1 MDKKKLIIIAL
12 VVLAAIVAL
21 VFGLKSVGSSKTDS
35 DVPAESGEDVVETD
49 VVDNGISFDEEE
61 EGADIV
67 KVEAPDEDF
76 YGAWTATS
84 GMALYLYGNIDITIK
99 EDGTWSGNITEEDMS
114 GTWTREGT
122 DLHVV
127 SDDGDIDFLFAF
139 TESGSLVMQ
148 RDTADEGEEADYVNT
163 VLTKK

>member
-12 VVLAAIVAL
+12 VVLAALIAL
-21 VFGLKSVGSSKTDS
+21 AFGLKSGGGSTDIEE
-35 DVPAESGEDVVETD
+35 PADTAEDVVESD
-49 VVDNGISFDEEE
+49 VLDNGITFDEEE
-61 EGADIV
+61 EDADIV

-76 YGAWTATS
+76 YGTWTATS

-99 EDGTWSGNITEEDMS
+99 EGGTWSGNITEEDMS

-139 TESGSLVMQ
+139 TEGGNLVMQ

>member
-12 VVLAAIVAL
+12 LVLAAVVAL
-21 VFGLKSVGSSKTDS
+21 VFGLKSAGGGKADN
-35 DVPAESGEDVVETD
+35 DVPAEGGEDVVETD
-49 VVDNGISFDEEE
+49 VLDNGISFDEEE

-76 YGAWTATS
+76 YGTWTATS

-99 EDGTWSGNITEEDMS
+99 EGGTWSGNITEEDMS

-139 TESGSLVMQ
+139 TEGGNLVMQ

>member
-12 VVLAAIVAL
+12 VVLAALIAL
-21 VFGLKSVGSSKTDS
+21 VFGLKSAGGSKTDS

-76 YGAWTATS
+76 YGTWTATS

>member
-12 VVLAAIVAL
+12 VVLAAVVAL
-21 VFGLKSVGSSKTDS
+21 VFCLKSAGGGKADS

-49 VVDNGISFDEEE
+49 VLDNGISFDEEE

-76 YGAWTATS
+76 YGTWTATS

-139 TESGSLVMQ
+139 TEGGNLVMQ

>member
-1 MDKKKLIIIAL
+1 MDKKKLIIVAL

-21 VFGLKSVGSSKTDS
+21 VFGLKSAGGSKTDS
-35 DVPAESGEDVVETD
+35 DVPAEGTEDVVESD
-49 VVDNGISFDEEE
+49 VMDNGISFDEEE

-76 YGAWTATS
+76 YGTWTATS

-99 EDGTWSGNITEEDMS
+99 EGGTWSGNITEEDMS

-139 TESGSLVMQ
+139 TEGGNLVMQ
-148 RDTADEGEEADYVNT
+148 RDTAEEGEESDYVNT